1 MAQSGF
7 TPIKLYSS
15 STSGATPSAPNLAAG
30 ELAINTADGKLFYK
44 DSPGG
49 AVQVIAS
56 KAGNINVSSFS
67 GGTTGLTPN
76 TATTGAVTLAGTLT
90 AANGGTG
97 QSSYVVGDLLYAST
111 TTALSKLTDVPTGN
125 ALISGGVG
133 VAPSYGKIG
142 LTTHVSG
149 TLALANG
156 GTNATSAPAAMA
168 SLTGFTTTATA
179 TGTTTLT
186 NTSSF
191 YQLFTGTL
199 TQTVILP
206 VTSTLALGWTF
217 HICNN
222 STGNLSV
229 QSSGANALI
238 TVLPGT
244 TAMCTCISTSG
255 TTAASWEAGLTDFST
270 YTGTGDLVLSNSP
283 TLVTPALGTPASG
296 TLTNATGLPVSTG
309 ISGLGTGVATFLATP
324 SSANLAAAVTGETGS
339 GALVFATSP
348 TLVTPALGTPAS
360 GVVTNLTGTASI
372 NINGTVGATT
382 ANSGAFTTLTST
394 SDATINGLTVGRGSG
409 NGTTNTTVGNGTLA
423 TNTSGSNNTAVG
435 NTALNSNTS
444 GANNT
449 AIGYAAANYNIN
461 GTDNTA
467 VGSGAFGSTDTGS
480 YNTAVGSGAI
490 NSSYSSGSYN
500 SVLGYQALYTFTT
513 SDYNTAIGAQTLQ
526 YLVTGNNNTAVGYQA
541 ANGSAGPTGDRNTAV
556 GSQSLYNYSSG
567 SFNTVIGYQSGYNIN
582 TGANNTAIGSKTLFS
597 NTTGGNNVAVGNSA
611 LYSNTTASSNI
622 AIGTNALYSNTTGA
636 NNVANGVEALLYN
649 TTASSNIAIGTRALR
664 ANTTGPN
671 NIAIGVSTLA
681 ENLGT
686 QNIAIGSSALTTNT
700 TGNYNTA
707 VGITALTAVTT
718 GSTNTSIGNSSGSAI
733 TTGSNNVILGGYTG
747 SAAPISAT
755 GSNWIVLSDG
765 AGNVRQVINST
776 GNVGIGGTPSVGQ
789 TLLVSKDITG
799 ATVSAAVNATATISS
814 DVTTL
819 GRGYVSFLSTQAAAF
834 TLSTLEHFR
843 AGQNTIGAGSTVT
856 NQYGFHADS
865 ALTGATNNYGFFSNI
880 ASGTN
885 RYNIYAQGTADNY
898 FAGKVG
904 IGVVPQISDSL
915 RVGPTASATATVM
928 GIREITQIDQ
938 ATTTT
943 AYGVMSQTGVLSS
956 AAISNLYRFYAQQGN
971 LTGTITTQYGFFA
984 EVTLTGATNN
994 YGVLSNI
1001 PAAANRYNFYAAGTA
1016 TNYFAGS
1023 VGVGTTAPNA
1033 SALLDVQ
1040 STTKGVRMPNMTT
1053 TQKNA
1058 IASPAAGLMVFDTT
1072 LAKLCVYTG
1081 AAWQTITST

>member
-1 MAQSGF
+1 MAQSGY

-15 STSGATPSAPNLAAG
+15 STASAVPLAANLAAG

-44 DSPGG
+44 DSSGV
-49 AVQVIAS
+49 VQVIGW
-56 KAGNINVSSFS
+56 K
-67 GGTTGLTPN
+67 TTPA
-76 TATTGAVTLAGTLT
+76 TA
-90 AANGGTG
+90 GGTG
-97 QSSYVVGDLLYAST
+97 QTSYAVGDLLYAST
-111 TTALSKLTDVPTGN
+111 ATALSKLADVATGN

-142 LTTHVSG
+142 LGTHISG
-149 TLALANG
+149 TLPLGNG

-179 TGTTTLT
+179 AGTTTLT
-186 NTSSF
+186 NASSF

-255 TTAASWEAGLTDFST
+255 TTAASWEAGLTDLST

-283 TLVTPALGTPASG
+283 TLVTPALGTPASA
-296 TLTNATGLPVSTG
+296 TLTYATGLPVSTG

-435 NTALNSNTS
+435 NAALNSNTG

-449 AIGYAAANYNIN
+449 ALGYGAANYNIN

-467 VGSGAFGSTDTGS
+467 VGFGAFGSTATGS
-480 YNTAVGSGAI
+480 YNTAVGSDAA
-490 NSSYSSGSYN
+490 NSLYSSGSYN

-513 SDYNTAIGAQTLQ
+513 SSYNTAIGAQTLQ

-567 SFNTVIGYQSGYNIN
+567 SFNTVIGYQSGYNID
-582 TGANNTAIGSKTLFS
+582 TGANNAAIGSKTLFS
-597 NTTGGNNVAVGNSA
+597 NTTGGNNVAVGNPA

-622 AIGTNALYSNTTGA
+622 AIGANALYSNTTGA

-700 TGNYNTA
+700 TGSYNTA

-755 GSNWIVLSDG
+755 NSNWVVLSDG

-776 GNVGIGGTPSVGQ
+776 GNVGIGTTAADSRLHVRQDQDGTTRTIIQNRNGTGTPISEL
-789 TLLVSKDITG
+789 TFITG
-799 ATVSAAVNATATISS
+799 TFSLSDNRYAYIQSLGGSSNSLAFGTGNGAAPVDRVSIDSTAVQFLTGAAVVYTPDPPASFSGAVTLTAINLRPGILVAGGTSYTLTMPTGSSLDGLINWAGVNLGFDFSLINSASATVS
-814 DVTTL
+814 L
-819 GRGYVSFLSTQAAAF
+819 GL
-834 TLSTLEHFR
+834 
-843 AGQNTIGAGSTVT
+843 NTGVT
-856 NQYGFHADS
+856 N
-865 ALTGATNNYGFFSNI
+865 
-880 ASGTN
+880 
-885 RYNIYAQGTADNY
+885 
-898 FAGKVG
+898 VG
-904 IGVVPQISDSL
+904 ILSV
-915 RVGPTASATATVM
+915 TASTSARFRIRRTAASTYV
-928 GIREITQIDQ
+928 
-938 ATTTT
+938 
-943 AYGVMSQTGVLSS
+943 V
-956 AAISNLYRFYAQQGN
+956 YR
-971 LTGTITTQYGFFA
+971 
-984 EVTLTGATNN
+984 
-994 YGVLSNI
+994 
-1001 PAAANRYNFYAAGTA
+1001 
-1016 TNYFAGS
+1016 
-1023 VGVGTTAPNA
+1023 
-1033 SALLDVQ
+1033 
-1040 STTKGVRMPNMTT
+1040 
-1053 TQKNA
+1053 
-1058 IASPAAGLMVFDTT
+1058 
-1072 LAKLCVYTG
+1072 LA
-1081 AAWQTITST
+1081 

>member
-15 STSGATPSAPNLAAG
+15 STSGAVPSASNLAAG
-30 ELAINTADGKLFYK
+30 ELALNITDGKLFYK
-44 DSPGG
+44 DGST
-49 AVQVIAS
+49 VKVIAS
-56 KAGNINVSSFS
+56 QAGNINVSSFS

-111 TTALSKLTDVPTGN
+111 ATALSKLADVATGN

-142 LTTHVSG
+142 LGTHVSG
-149 TLALANG
+149 TLPLANG

-179 TGTTTLT
+179 AGTTTLT

-324 SSANLAAAVTGETGS
+324 SSANLAAAVTGETGT

-467 VGSGAFGSTDTGS
+467 VGSGAFGTTATGS
-480 YNTAVGSGAI
+480 YNTAVGSDAA
-490 NSSYSSGSYN
+490 NSVYSSGSYN

-513 SDYNTAIGAQTLQ
+513 SNYNTAIGAQTLL
-526 YLVTGNNNTAVGYQA
+526 YLSTGNNNTAVGYQA
-541 ANGSAGPTGDRNTAV
+541 ANGNNLNTVTGDRNTAV

-567 SFNTVIGYQSGYNIN
+567 SFNTVIGYQSGYNID
-582 TGANNTAIGSKTLFS
+582 TGANNAAIGSKTLFS

-622 AIGTNALYSNTTGA
+622 AIGANALYSNTTGA
-636 NNVANGVEALLYN
+636 NNVANGVEALYNN
-649 TTASSNIAIGTRALR
+649 TTASANIAIGTRALR

-671 NIAIGVSTLA
+671 NIAIGSSTLA

-707 VGITALTAVTT
+707 VGINALTAVTT

-747 SAAPISAT
+747 SAAPVSAT
-755 GSNWIVLSDG
+755 GSNWVVLSDG

-776 GNVGIGGTPSVGQ
+776 GNVGIGTTAPASRLNVRQDQDGTTRTIIQNRNGTGTPISEL
-789 TLLVSKDITG
+789 TFITG
-799 ATVSAAVNATATISS
+799 PFDLSDSRYAYIQSLGGSSNSLTFGTGNGAAPVDRVSIDSTAVQFLTGAAVVYTPDPPASFSGAVTLTAINLRPGILVAGGTSYTLTMPTGNSLDGLINWAGVNLGFDFSLINSASATVS
-814 DVTTL
+814 L
-819 GRGYVSFLSTQAAAF
+819 GL
-834 TLSTLEHFR
+834 
-843 AGQNTIGAGSTVT
+843 NTGVT
-856 NQYGFHADS
+856 N
-865 ALTGATNNYGFFSNI
+865 
-880 ASGTN
+880 
-885 RYNIYAQGTADNY
+885 
-898 FAGKVG
+898 VG
-904 IGVVPQISDSL
+904 ILSV
-915 RVGPTASATATVM
+915 TASTSARFRIRRTAASTYV
-928 GIREITQIDQ
+928 
-938 ATTTT
+938 
-943 AYGVMSQTGVLSS
+943 V
-956 AAISNLYRFYAQQGN
+956 YR
-971 LTGTITTQYGFFA
+971 
-984 EVTLTGATNN
+984 
-994 YGVLSNI
+994 
-1001 PAAANRYNFYAAGTA
+1001 
-1016 TNYFAGS
+1016 
-1023 VGVGTTAPNA
+1023 
-1033 SALLDVQ
+1033 
-1040 STTKGVRMPNMTT
+1040 
-1053 TQKNA
+1053 
-1058 IASPAAGLMVFDTT
+1058 
-1072 LAKLCVYTG
+1072 LA
-1081 AAWQTITST
+1081 